1 MTYIGLTTISFPGW
15 VSRLLAQTS
24 QIWTQI
30 LYKKKLSATVKAIFF
45 SKYNN
50 QSSNMTLVL
59 SATMIK
65 LTVLIQSIF
74 VEIILSR
81 KIYSDILAPEVFCRN
96 PLIIIVKWQLN
107 VTESSLLSSMT
118 LQFHSFTIFQEK
130 NEIVTLAIICFFG
143 YFKTKQRFEVKIVMI
158 EWKV

>member
-1 MTYIGLTTISFPGW
+1 
-15 VSRLLAQTS
+15 
-24 QIWTQI
+24 
-30 LYKKKLSATVKAIFF
+30 
-45 SKYNN
+45 
-50 QSSNMTLVL
+50 MTLVL

-81 KIYSDILAPEVFCRN
+81 KIYSDILAPEVFFRN

-118 LQFHSFTIFQEK
+118 LQFQSFTIFQEK

-143 YFKTKQRFEVKIVMI
+143 YFQTKQRFEVKIVMI
-158 EWKV
+158 E